1 MTIEI
6 EIQRL
11 VNFEIATDG
20 TAVKLIVTDIA
31 NREIGIR
38 RDSVRLRL
46 TASMSVRSR
55 DARDG
60 HRLQKVGF
68 AGIEKEPNGSVIERP
83 PLGQS
88 VGD

>member
-1 MTIEI
+1 MIEAM
-6 EIQRL
+6 RMRSCP
-11 VNFEIATDG
+11 NS
-20 TAVKLIVTDIA
+20 DICFQTEKISDDLPREA
-31 NREIGIR
+31 NAAR
-38 RDSVRLRL
+38 RDGVRLRL

-68 AGIEKEPNGSVIERP
+68 AGIEREPNGSVIERP